1 MKIYRKKSSL
11 LNKTSEEIRRE
22 GCYAVKI
29 RNQDKVYIINPKTKE
44 IVDDKPWDLVE
55 DPVRLNPEMEK
66 KLKDIANEVIKSK
79 KNEKKRNPRP

>member
-44 IVDDKPWDLVE
+44 IIDDKPWKDLVE
-55 DPVRLNPEMEK
+55 VRLPEEMEK
-66 KLKDIANEVIKSK
+66 KLKNIAIEVIKSK
-79 KNEKKRNPRP
+79 KNEKKRSPRP